1 MRQKKARNPLKKP
14 EIHWK
19 MAKVAPDP
27 ETERPKQAIKSEKKD
42 PAQSELLQDMLVL
55 IHNFEN
61 LDSDEVSDRS
71 SQ

>member
-1 MRQKKARNPLKKP
+1 
-14 EIHWK
+14 